1 MVNYNDTLNQS
12 PANVRVFP
20 YFGIPDSGSHKDYS
34 IYDEGSSSVGVYS
47 YLNNE
52 LDMLKKRIDRL
63 EEQRSLCSVKIYG
76 LNSHKYNLKCPI
88 DVVLTIFHDEVLA
101 SIPDLEIYGEG
112 VNEIE
117 AVNDLEDELI
127 DLFEYLNSIPIKNLG
142 KIPKKW
148 LKIINF
154 FIEKRNGN

>member
-1 MVNYNDTLNQS
+1 MVNYDTLTQS
-12 PANVRVFP
+12 RDKVRIFP
-20 YFGIPDSGSHKDYS
+20 QFGIPSGSHEGYL
-34 IYDEGSSSVGVYS
+34 IYGEGSSNVEGYGYV
-47 YLNNE
+47 NNE
-52 LDMLKKRIDRL
+52 LDTLKKRIDRL

-127 DLFEYLNSIPIKNLG
+127 DLFEYLNNIPIKNLG